1 MKQASV
7 KEVKDR
13 YKKAT
18 PPTLDGNIQDPIAR
32 RPSGKRAKVRYGL
45 CGHGYAVFN
54 LDLRFPGAA
63 TETSS
68 HFVRGPWRVSHRP
81 FQLPLAYR
89 LEIRACANS
98 LRQPFDVDGDP
109 PGSYDFFGGG

>member
-7 KEVKDR
+7 RKSKTSVLHR
-13 YKKAT
+13 NHAVSLV
-18 PPTLDGNIQDPIAR
+18 TLDGNIQDPIAR

-98 LRQPFDVDGDP
+98 LRQPFDVDG
-109 PGSYDFFGGG
+109 